1 MHATMNRSWLN
12 NANVCLIICYIFSS
26 RFCWY
31 NNGNAF
37 MFTPS
42 SSFLRSS
49 KNSITKGIVS
59 PALTFTTKQ
68 ASSSIIRKA
77 ISDKND
83 NDVDNNNNN
92 NNKSSS
98 SSWEI
103 KNRPQDVNIADFLDT
118 ASFLSLK
125 VLDTIEDAYTH
136 LRRLQ
141 AEESYIDTSS
151 TVVDCLEQWN
161 SDTDPRPKLLVIG
174 SGWASHA

>member
-1 MHATMNRSWLN
+1 
-12 NANVCLIICYIFSS
+12 
-26 RFCWY
+26 
-31 NNGNAF
+31 

-42 SSFLRSS
+42 FLSFPHSS
-49 KNSITKGIVS
+49 KSRLTKKNPPPVLIFTKNQVS
-59 PALTFTTKQ
+59 ST
-68 ASSSIIRKA
+68 IIRKA

-83 NDVDNNNNN
+83 NDDDD
-92 NNKSSS
+92 KKSSSSSS

-118 ASFLSLK
+118 ASFLFLK
-125 VLDTIEDAYTH
+125 VLDTIDDAYTH

-161 SDTDPRPKLLVIG
+161 DDTDPRPKLLVIG

>member
-1 MHATMNRSWLN
+1 MN
-12 NANVCLIICYIFSS
+12 VFLIICYLFSS
-26 RFCWY
+26 RLCWY
-31 NNGNAF
+31 NNIGNAF

-42 SSFLRSS
+42 FSSFPHSS
-49 KNSITKGIVS
+49 KNRLPEEISS
-59 PALTFTTKQ
+59 PVLTFPKNQ
-68 ASSSIIRKA
+68 VSSTIIRKA
-77 ISDKND
+77 VSDKND
-83 NDVDNNNNN
+83 NDDDD
-92 NNKSSS
+92 KKSSSSSSS

-118 ASFLSLK
+118 ASFLFLK
-125 VLDTIEDAYTH
+125 VLDTIDDAYTH

-161 SDTDPRPKLLVIG
+161 DDTDPRPKLLVIG

>member
-1 MHATMNRSWLN
+1 MN
-12 NANVCLIICYIFSS
+12 VFLIICYLFSS
-26 RFCWY
+26 RLCWY
-31 NNGNAF
+31 NNIGNAF

-42 SSFLRSS
+42 FSSFPHSS
-49 KNSITKGIVS
+49 KSRLTKEISS
-59 PALTFTTKQ
+59 PVLTYTKNQ
-68 ASSSIIRKA
+68 AFSTIIRKA

-83 NDVDNNNNN
+83 NDNDD
-92 NNKSSS
+92 KISSSSS

-118 ASFLSLK
+118 ASFLFLK
-125 VLDTIEDAYTH
+125 VLDTIDDAYTH

-161 SDTDPRPKLLVIG
+161 DDTDPRPKLLVIG